1 MLGLM
6 FLALFVAGC
15 GSEPVKISGTT
26 PATADLERC
35 TQLIDAVPEEVSDEQ
50 RRTVTPDDAPGAAW
64 GDPAIVLT
72 CGGTWQVPA
81 DANCQEVDGV
91 DWYAPESQFADQD
104 ADVVL
109 TTIGYSPV
117 VRVEIPARYRPPAAT
132 MVDLAAAIKKTLKRT
147 NPCN

>member
-1 MLGLM
+1 VGIDGPVPSPAVAAQCS
-6 FLALFVAGC
+6 ALVEALPDTVDG
-15 GSEPVKISGTT
+15 EHRRDVT
-26 PATADLERC
+26 PADGL
-35 TQLIDAVPEEVSDEQ
+35 
-50 RRTVTPDDAPGAAW
+50 GAAW

-117 VRVEIPARYRPPAAT
+117 VRVEVPARYRPPAAT
-132 MVDLAAAIKKTLKRT
+132 MVDLAPAIKKTLNRIA
-147 NPCN
+147 PCK